1 VGVGVTLEELDT
13 DPHPALARLR
23 ARAPACW
30 VPAVGGWLVTGYAA
44 ATGVLLDA
52 ATFTVDDPRF
62 TTARVTGPSMLSLDG
77 ERHARHRA
85 AFARAFRPADARAWL
100 GDFIGAEAVRL
111 AAGIRPRGQAEL
123 RTAFAGP
130 LAAAVMAQALGLA
143 PTGVTPGTVL
153 AWYRDIVAAVAGL
166 PAGEPA
172 HPAAVT
178 GAATV
183 PPATVPPTAEPP
195 TAEPP
200 APVPPT
206 TVPPTAEPPATVP
219 PTTVP
224 PATVPVASFAE
235 LAAAVRAAMASGRA
249 PLLSDA
255 AEAGGLRADE
265 VTANAAVV
273 LFGGIETTEGMICNA
288 ALDMLRR
295 PGSLGPRGWD
305 RDLLPGLI
313 EESLRFEPAAAV
325 VDRYATRDVA
335 LAGAS
340 VRAGDLVRVSLAGAN
355 RDPEVFADP
364 DRFDPRRPEAA
375 RHLAFARGPHF
386 CIGAHLAR
394 LEAVT
399 ALAALLDGLPGLRL
413 DPARPAQVRGL
424 VFRKPDALR
433 VRWD

>member
-1 VGVGVTLEELDT
+1 MGVGVTLEELDT
-13 DPHPALARLR
+13 DPHPVLARLR
-23 ARAPACW
+23 AQSPACW
-30 VPAVGGWLVTGYAA
+30 VPEVGGWLVTGYAA
-44 ATGVLLDA
+44 ATEVLLDA
-52 ATFTVDDPRF
+52 VSFTVDDPRF

-85 AFARAFRPADARAWL
+85 AFARAFRPAGTQQWL
-100 GDFIGAEAVRL
+100 GDFIRAEAARL
-111 AAGIRPRGQAEL
+111 VGEIRPHGQAEL

-130 LAAAVMAQALGLA
+130 LAAAVMAQALGL
-143 PTGVTPGTVL
+143 TSVGVTPGTVL
-153 AWYRDIVAAVAGL
+153 AWYRDIVAAVTDL

-172 HPAAVT
+172 HP
-178 GAATV
+178 GAATA
-183 PPATVPPTAEPP
+183 PTAGPAT
-195 TAEPP
+195 
-200 APVPPT
+200 
-206 TVPPTAEPPATVP
+206 PAT
-219 PTTVP
+219 P

-235 LAAAVRAAMASGRA
+235 LAAAVRAAMASGGA

-255 AEAGGLRADE
+255 AQPGGLSAGE

-288 ALDMLRR
+288 ALAMLSQ
-295 PGSLGPRGWD
+295 PGAELGLGLSRAGSTAPLPRGA
-305 RDLLPGLI
+305 DLDLIPGLV
-313 EESLRFEPAAAV
+313 EESLRVEPAAAV

-386 CIGAHLAR
+386 CVGAHLAR

-399 ALAALLDGLPGLRL
+399 ALAALLAGLPGPRL
-413 DPARPAQVRGL
+413 DPGHSAEVRGL
-424 VFRKPDALR
+424 VFRKPGELR